1 MRDGKA
7 WFHVK
12 HDGSGDEA
20 GTTQNPDVDDAERAA
35 VASSPPP
42 LAAAVFGDRL
52 GLAQRYCAILA
63 TEGIDHGL
71 MGPREV
77 PRLWDRHILNCAVLG
92 EAIDE
97 GQSVIDIGSG
107 AGLPGIP
114 LAIARPDLRITLV
127 EPLLRRSDFLLRT
140 VSALGLTVDVVRGRA
155 EEKAVRSDVA
165 RADVVTSR
173 AVAPLER
180 LTRWSAPLIKDGGRL
195 IALKGSSAADEIERD
210 RKAAERNGIVGL
222 RVESVG
228 ESIVEPV
235 TTLVIG
241 DKRGTPQRRRVK

>member
-1 MRDGKA
+1 M
-7 WFHVK
+7 
-12 HDGSGDEA
+12 
-20 GTTQNPDVDDAERAA
+20 TQEPDVDDAERAS

-228 ESIVEPV
+228 ESIVDPV